1 MTIPEVLLSAT
12 LLLLISGIL
21 FNMLIPLMGR
31 SVKLDQKQDNLQRG
45 VVLRHFMNTRLKNAM
60 VLAVDATHLEFYAN
74 DHATTPYG
82 PLNRLGNDEMLAF
95 DETRRLE
102 IVTEARTEGTW
113 VVERE
118 VGTGAGNRGIW
129 FLGQGGTWTLTYAKP
144 LLTVAVTGTTGHF
157 DGGTWTKSFDLVLP
171 NAGVG
176 P

>member
-12 LLLLISGIL
+12 LLLVISGIL
-21 FNMLIPLMGR
+21 LNMLIPLMGR

-60 VLAVDATHLEFYAN
+60 ILAVDSTHLEFYSN
-74 DHATTPYG
+74 DRATTPYG
-82 PLNRLGNDEMLAF
+82 PLNKLGTDEMLAF
-95 DETRRLE
+95 DETRKLE
-102 IVTEARTEGTW
+102 ITTETRPEGEW

-118 VGTGAGNRGIW
+118 VGTGNGNRGIW
-129 FLGQGGTWTLTYAKP
+129 FLGKGGTMTLTFAKP
-144 LLTVAVTGTTGHF
+144 LLTVAITGTTGHF
-157 DGGTWTKSFDLVLP
+157 DGGTWSKSFDLVLP